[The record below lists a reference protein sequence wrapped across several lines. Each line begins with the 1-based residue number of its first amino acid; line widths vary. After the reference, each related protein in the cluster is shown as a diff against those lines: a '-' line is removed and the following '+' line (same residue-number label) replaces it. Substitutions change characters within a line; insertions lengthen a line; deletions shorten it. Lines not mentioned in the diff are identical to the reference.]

1 MGGRYFIAP
10 AAHRFGDE
18 KLIVTRVC
26 NVFSIMYSS
35 GITVLDSI
43 RSAEDVAGNRAVA
56 TAIQDAGRMI
66 ADGGGISASFEATG
80 LFPPL
85 VVRMLRVGENTGALE
100 EALDNV
106 SYFYARDVAESV
118 ARLQAMIMPGITIVL
133 GALLFWI
140 MASVLGPIYDLLTQ
154 IDF

>member
-1 MGGRYFIAP
+1 
-10 AAHRFGDE
+10 
-18 KLIVTRVC
+18 
-26 NVFSIMYSS
+26 
-35 GITVLDSI
+35 
-43 RSAEDVAGNRAVA
+43 
-56 TAIQDAGRMI
+56 
-66 ADGGGISASFEATG
+66 
-80 LFPPL
+80 
-85 VVRMLRVGENTGALE
+85 MLRVGENTGALE

-140 MASVLGPIYDLLTQ
+140 MASVLGPIYDLFTQ

>member
-1 MGGRYFIAP
+1 MIGP
-10 AAHRFGDE
+10 VLK

-26 NVFSIMYSS
+26 TVFSIMYSS
-35 GITVLDSI
+35 GITVLECI
-43 RSAEDVAGNRAVA
+43 RTAEDVAGNRAVSS
-56 TAIQDAGRMI
+56 AIRDAGRMI
-66 ADGGGISASFEATG
+66 ADGGGISASFAATG

-106 SYFYARDVAESV
+106 SYFYARDVSESV
-118 ARLQAMIMPGITIVL
+118 ERLQAMIMPGITMVL
-133 GALLFWI
+133 GAILFWV
-140 MASVLGPIYDLLTQ
+140 MASVLGPIYDLFTQ